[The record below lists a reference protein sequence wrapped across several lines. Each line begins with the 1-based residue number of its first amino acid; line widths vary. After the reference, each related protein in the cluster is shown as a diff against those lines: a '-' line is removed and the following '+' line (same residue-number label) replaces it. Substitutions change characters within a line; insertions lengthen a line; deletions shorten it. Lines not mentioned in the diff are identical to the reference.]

1 MAKVVHNEKIN
12 DLSTPWEGYTGQ
24 RVEELIKT
32 YLSEHDQKKVGYML
46 LPKAIESD
54 GYYHIKCFAS
64 EETYNLW
71 LEDENLHSDLLLFN
85 LAIPLVENNGTT
97 YAARLSTSLV
107 TSDPIISTEKNYN
120 VPVMFK
126 GTMSSGGITENAG
139 IRGNVTIQRST
150 DGGSTWETVGGTTLN
165 SIDPE
170 VTSYTD
176 INIGQYFSESN
187 PQQIRLRASYT
198 VYDDEGLV
206 VASAQSAWLTFSN
219 ITYTNLTISFAG
231 NFENPIDGATASG
244 FPLAY
249 NLSGEISRKL
259 HIKISGARGTLDI
272 TRTIG
277 ANEYTNALTTWRDTI
292 PDSDSYQILS
302 Q

>member
-64 EETYNLW
+64 KDTYDLW
-71 LEDENLHSDLLLFN
+71 LEDETLHADLLLFN

-97 YAARLSTSLV
+97 YASILSTSLV
-107 TSDPIISTEKNYN
+107 TSDPIIVTEKNYN

-150 DGGSTWETVGGTTLN
+150 DGGST
-165 SIDPE
+165 
-170 VTSYTD
+170 
-176 INIGQYFSESN
+176 
-187 PQQIRLRASYT
+187 
-198 VYDDEGLV
+198 
-206 VASAQSAWLTFSN
+206 
-219 ITYTNLTISFAG
+219 
-231 NFENPIDGATASG
+231 
-244 FPLAY
+244 
-249 NLSGEISRKL
+249 
-259 HIKISGARGTLDI
+259 
-272 TRTIG
+272 
-277 ANEYTNALTTWRDTI
+277 
-292 PDSDSYQILS
+292 
-302 Q
+302 